1 MITASATA
9 ESSPG
14 AVERMI
20 TADGLDWHVV
30 EMGQGPAIVLVHGTA
45 ASVHS
50 WRHVMPV
57 LAQTNYVVAMDL
69 PGHAGTKARSSRD
82 YSLERMGRGV
92 SALVDALKI
101 TPSIVAGHS
110 AGAAILVWACAHK
123 LLQPSSLVSFNGA
136 FYPFGGIA
144 GTLFSPIAKL
154 VAINPLMPR
163 LLTGVASRSTVSKLL
178 RDTGSQ
184 LGEESIDQYFD
195 LFKKPDHVAAAL
207 GMMAAWD
214 LRGMDDC
221 LARLNAEGL
230 FVAGGQDKSV
240 PPDTANRAAARCK
253 NAKALS
259 IAAYGHLLH
268 EENPLLAADLIRG
281 VGR

>member
-9 ESSPG
+9 ASSPG

-144 GTLFSPIAKL
+144 GTLFFTHRQACCHQPVDAK
-154 VAINPLMPR
+154 VAHWSCLKVNCQQ
-163 LLTGVASRSTVSKLL
+163 ASARHW
-178 RDTGSQ
+178 
-184 LGEESIDQYFD
+184 F
-195 LFKKPDHVAAAL
+195 
-207 GMMAAWD
+207 AAW
-214 LRGMDDC
+214 
-221 LARLNAEGL
+221 
-230 FVAGGQDKSV
+230 
-240 PPDTANRAAARCK
+240 
-253 NAKALS
+253 
-259 IAAYGHLLH
+259 
-268 EENPLLAADLIRG
+268 
-281 VGR
+281 